1 MRGRR
6 RAAWRSVAR
15 WWLAAALASGAPA
28 ARAQATPPP
37 PSFRWWTPQDTRYGI
52 AALAA
57 VVVTG
62 AFDAKLQSRIAFAG
76 GDPANRLAD
85 AVQPFGTPIV
95 WAPALL
101 LAAGAG
107 HVSGHRDWTSA
118 SVRIAVSGVVA
129 AAADGALKL
138 AFGRARPSESPD
150 DPYDFKPFSGQVS
163 FPSGHATL
171 AFAMAAVI
179 SHETGS
185 RWVPWVGYPL
195 AGLVGWSRVHDNEH
209 WTSDVVA
216 GAALGAWVAVK
227 SDDWLRARRGA
238 TGAVEPFVGA
248 SGRSL
253 DVGLERRF

>member
-1 MRGRR
+1 MRSRV
-6 RAAWRSVAR
+6 RAACRSVAP

-28 ARAQATPPP
+28 VRAQAVPPT
-37 PSFRWWTPQDTRYGI
+37 SFAWWTPRDTRIGI
-52 AALAA
+52 ATLAA
-57 VVVTG
+57 VVLTG
-62 AFDAKLQSRIAFAG
+62 AFDARLQDRIAFAG

-85 AVQPFGTPIV
+85 AVQPFGTPLV

-101 LAAGAG
+101 VAAGAG

-171 AFAMAAVI
+171 AFAMVAVI

-227 SDDWLRARRGA
+227 SDDWLKSRHGA
-238 TGAVEPFVGA
+238 FSATVPFVVA

-253 DVGLERRF
+253 GVGFERRF